1 MNDKNDESKMVKK
14 ELEINMKICLEI
26 VLVVFSMCLV
36 IFLMFFAA
44 HDKKE
49 EWESNESQEHK
60 EAFEQ
65 TEFYKIISYEISK
78 NAGECENFEQKYQPS
93 CFEKI

>member
-14 ELEINMKICLEI
+14 ELEINMT
-26 VLVVFSMCLV
+26 MCLV

-49 EWESNESQEHK
+49 EWESNESQENK

-65 TEFYKIISYEISK
+65 TGFYKIISYEISK